1 VLNKAELTDLSK
13 RLRDMR
19 NEIIDT
25 LQSISD
31 AAQPV
36 ELDQNKVGRLS
47 RMDAMQSQKMAQAS
61 EHRQRENLRL
71 IEYALKRIEQY
82 DVAEAVTDSGLSEYG
97 RCLECD
103 EWIAIERLQADPMTQ
118 FCITCAA
125 DLERS

>member
-1 VLNKAELTDLSK
+1 MLNKAELTDLSK

-82 DVAEAVTDSGLSEYG
+82 DVAEAVTDSDLSEYG

-103 EWIAIERLQADPMTQ
+103 EWIAIGRLQADPMTQ

>member
-47 RMDAMQSQKMAQAS
+47 RMDAMQSQKKAQAS

-82 DVAEAVTDSGLSEYG
+82 DVAEAVTDSDLSEYG

-103 EWIAIERLQADPMTQ
+103 EWIAIGRLQADPMTQ

>member
-1 VLNKAELTDLSK
+1 MLNKAELTDLSK

-82 DVAEAVTDSGLSEYG
+82 DVAEAVTDSGLSEYD

-103 EWIAIERLQADPMTQ
+103 EWIAIERLQAGPMTQ

-125 DLERS
+125 DLELS